1 LTKQDINDTIV
12 LSGGEKM
19 SEQPELYTLQEVSK
33 TLKVSSRTIRRYI
46 KKGLITAHK
55 LEGSYRITNKEL
67 SKFIEERKTKG

>member
-1 LTKQDINDTIV
+1 MIILT
-12 LSGGEKM
+12 GGGKM
-19 SEQPELYTLQEVSK
+19 SEQLELYTLQEVSK

-67 SKFIEERKTKG
+67 SRFIEGRKTKG